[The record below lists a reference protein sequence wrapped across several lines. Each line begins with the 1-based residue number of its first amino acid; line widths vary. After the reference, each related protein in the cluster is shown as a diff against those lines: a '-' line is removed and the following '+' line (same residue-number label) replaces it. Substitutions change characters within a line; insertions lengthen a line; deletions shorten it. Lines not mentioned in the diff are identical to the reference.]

1 MHIGD
6 VTPCCHLLCS
16 ADRQKEDEEQPYLVG
31 SVRREEKATTIVG
44 QS

>member
-1 MHIGD
+1 
-6 VTPCCHLLCS
+6 LLPS
-16 ADRQKEDEEQPYLVG
+16 SLFSRQTKEDEEQPYLVG